1 MMIIDE
7 LYNTVVLHISSN
19 ELVGI
24 LEEMKRKKENTIQ
37 LLKFKINKFE
47 IKKRKEE
54 AYYQSLSVF
63 KKMFIGRPPSHHQA
77 VEYLVNVK
85 DRFIQIE
92 GIRQSLVSLDQ
103 VIVNAQT
110 IDEQGELRLPH
121 IIVEEIRHWNGTE
134 DQLK

>member
-7 LYNTVVLHISSN
+7 LYNTAVLHISSN

-24 LEEMKRKKENTIQ
+24 LEEIKKKKENTIQ

-47 IKKRKEE
+47 VKKRKEE
-54 AYYQSLSVF
+54 AYYQSLSIF
-63 KKMFIGRPPSHHQA
+63 KKMFISRPPSHHQA

-110 IDEQGELRLPH
+110 IDAQEELRLPH
-121 IIVEEIRHWNGTE
+121 VIVEEIRNWKGTE
-134 DQLK
+134 DYLK